1 MGSQS
6 LKGYDTAMKLL
17 FATLLLVMLSS
28 QFTNAEIFLGKLDG
42 IPRNNADLERL
53 AFQHCNTDSMDGLSW
68 AEVKACEDKYCASM
82 GIANCP
88 TKEDFD
94 HFDVDKDGILTWQE
108 WESTQ

>member
-1 MGSQS
+1 MGQS
-6 LKGYDTAMKLL
+6 LKGYDTTMKLL
-17 FATLLLVMLSS
+17 FATLFL
-28 QFTNAEIFLGKLDG
+28 IFLGKLDG

-68 AEVKACEDKYCASM
+68 AEVKACEDKYCESM